1 MKGIEIRER
10 KSLRNLE
17 NFKAA
22 KSYTLVESIAT
33 KRGNIWVTNETRFK
47 RGDIAGCIKAVDT
60 FISSSKGSNHRWY
73 VQVNF

>member
-10 KSLRNLE
+10 HSLRNLE

-33 KRGNIWVTNETRFK
+33 KRGTVWVTNSTRFK
-47 RGDIAGCIKAVDT
+47 RGDIDGCIKAVDN
-60 FISSSKGSNHRWY
+60 FIASNKNTNHRWY
-73 VQVNF
+73 VEINF